1 MSVVLDGIEIFLLLH
16 SGLSSFLFLLCR
28 VSVASS
34 DADGAANAVV
44 GFSIL
49 PGVGGGKENAVSVL
63 PSWFGAGWID
73 IE

>member
-1 MSVVLDGIEIFLLLH
+1 MLVVLEGTEIFLLLH
-16 SGLSSFLFLLCR
+16 SGLSSFLFLLCY

-34 DADGAANAVV
+34 DADGAANAVA

-49 PGVGGGKENAVSVL
+49 LGVRGSKESAVSVL
-63 PSWFGAGWID
+63 LSWLGVAWTD